1 MIAVDTFIIILLFT
15 LFAFSHTLLAS
26 NKTKK
31 AIAEKLGEKIA
42 FYRVFYNLS
51 SLLLLIVFY
60 AVAPK
65 PNVIVYD
72 LQFPF
77 DIITFALQVLSLVGL
92 VWATRLIN
100 LKEFIGLS
108 QIKRYLSGE
117 YKVEDLDEKLTL
129 KIEGA
134 FKIVRHPIYLF
145 SILFLGLRP
154 TMSLFYLVMFLCIVV
169 YFYVGSIFEERK
181 LVEAFGDKY
190 REYQKNIPRL
200 VPFAKSCRRKPVSK
214 IDSGSSLE

>member
-1 MIAVDTFIIILLFT
+1 MTAVDIFIIILLFT

-51 SLLLLIVFY
+51 SLLLFIVFY
-60 AVAPK
+60 VVAPK

-77 DIITFALQVLSLVGL
+77 DIITFALQVLSLIGL
-92 VWATRLIN
+92 VWATRPVN
-100 LKEFIGLS
+100 LNEFIGVS
-108 QIKRYLSGE
+108 QIKRYLRGE
-117 YKVEDLDEKLTL
+117 YKVEDLDEKQTF

-134 FKIVRHPIYLF
+134 YKMVRHPIYFF

-154 TMSLFYLVMFLCIVV
+154 TMSLFYMVMFFCIVI
-169 YFYVGSIFEERK
+169 YFYVGSIYEERK
-181 LVEAFGDKY
+181 LIEAFGNDY
-190 REYQKNIPRL
+190 LEYQLRVPRIFPL
-200 VPFAKSCRRKPVSK
+200 NFRRNKLK
-214 IDSGSSLE
+214 

>member
-1 MIAVDTFIIILLFT
+1 MTAVDIFIIILLFT

-51 SLLLLIVFY
+51 SLLLFIVFY
-60 AVAPK
+60 IVAPK

-77 DIITFALQVLSLVGL
+77 DIITFALQVLSLIGL
-92 VWATRLIN
+92 VWATRPVN
-100 LKEFIGLS
+100 LNEFIGVS
-108 QIKRYLSGE
+108 QIKRYLRGE

-134 FKIVRHPIYLF
+134 YKFVRHPIYLF

-154 TMSLFYLVMFLCIVV
+154 TMSLFYLIMFLCIVV

-181 LVEAFGDKY
+181 LIEAFGNDY
-190 REYQKNIPRL
+190 LEYQLRVPRIFPL
-200 VPFAKSCRRKPVSK
+200 NFRRNKLK
-214 IDSGSSLE
+214 

>member
-1 MIAVDTFIIILLFT
+1 MTAVDIFIIILLFT

-51 SLLLLIVFY
+51 SLLLFIVY
-60 AVAPK
+60 YVVAPK

-77 DIITFALQVLSLVGL
+77 DIITFALQVLSLIGL
-92 VWATRLIN
+92 VWATRPVN
-100 LKEFIGLS
+100 LNEFIGVS
-108 QIKRYLSGE
+108 QIKRYLRGE

-134 FKIVRHPIYLF
+134 YKFVRHPIYLF

-154 TMSLFYLVMFLCIVV
+154 TMSLFYLIMFLCIVV

-181 LVEAFGDKY
+181 LIEAFGNDY
-190 REYQKNIPRL
+190 LEYQLRVPRIFPL
-200 VPFAKSCRRKPVSK
+200 NFRRNKLK
-214 IDSGSSLE
+214 

>member
-1 MIAVDTFIIILLFT
+1 MIAVDIFIIILLFT

-31 AIAEKLGEKIA
+31 AIVEKLGEKIA

-51 SLLLLIVFY
+51 SLLLFIVFY
-60 AVAPK
+60 AAAPK

-77 DIITFALQVLSLVGL
+77 DIITFALQVLSLIGL
-92 VWATRLIN
+92 VWATRPIN

-108 QIKRYLSGE
+108 QIERYLRGE
-117 YKVEDLDEKLTL
+117 YKVEDLDEKHVF

-134 FKIVRHPIYLF
+134 YKLVRHPIYLF

-154 TMSLFYLVMFLCIVV
+154 TMSLFYLIMFLCIVI

-181 LVEAFGDKY
+181 LVEVFGGEY
-190 REYQKNIPRL
+190 REYQLRVPRIFPL
-200 VPFAKSCRRKPVSK
+200 SFRRTKLK
-214 IDSGSSLE
+214 